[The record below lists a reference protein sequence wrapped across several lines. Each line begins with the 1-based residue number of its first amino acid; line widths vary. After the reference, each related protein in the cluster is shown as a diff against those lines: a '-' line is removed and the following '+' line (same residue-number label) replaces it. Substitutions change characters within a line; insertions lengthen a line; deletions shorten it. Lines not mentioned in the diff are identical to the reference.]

1 MRKVLFNT
9 IIEFIYVRIYKRT
22 CKIPLENQKMVA
34 NSNYFINNYHSIVNN
49 SIVFYSFTSF
59 HLPIGVIMKKF
70 LKNLKETSFK
80 MTNFVIL
87 LPIYFIGIGLSKILW
102 YFSKLISKE
111 SGKGWI
117 KSEKLSKRLKDYEE
131 MY

>member
-1 MRKVLFNT
+1 
-9 IIEFIYVRIYKRT
+9 
-22 CKIPLENQKMVA
+22 MVA

-49 SIVFYSFTSF
+49 SIIFHASTSF

-117 KSEKLSKRLKDYEE
+117 KSEKLSKNLKDYEE

>member
-1 MRKVLFNT
+1 
-9 IIEFIYVRIYKRT
+9 
-22 CKIPLENQKMVA
+22 
-34 NSNYFINNYHSIVNN
+34 
-49 SIVFYSFTSF
+49 
-59 HLPIGVIMKKF
+59 MKKF

-102 YFSKLISKE
+102 YLSKLISKE

-117 KSEKLSKRLKDYEE
+117 KSEKLNKRLKDYEE